1 MKKLVFLIGLIFV
14 FNLAAVAQSESK
26 VLKTSKQIFAAL
38 KAKNFKT
45 LATFVHPAQGLYF
58 APFVLD
64 LSIKKKFGKTE
75 LPNLFKKR
83 KKIYWGQLSE
93 GDEDSKITKT
103 FATFYDEYFQLNSY
117 GKETRSFYNISTIS
131 LNTQIKPQEE
141 ITKNFPKS
149 VFVEFNAGLESGG
162 NQSLYLIFQKFNRKW
177 YLVCVSQIS
186 QNEAHYAF

>member
-1 MKKLVFLIGLIFV
+1 M
-14 FNLAAVAQSESK
+14 
-26 VLKTSKQIFAAL
+26 
-38 KAKNFKT
+38 
-45 LATFVHPAQGLYF
+45 HPAQGLYF